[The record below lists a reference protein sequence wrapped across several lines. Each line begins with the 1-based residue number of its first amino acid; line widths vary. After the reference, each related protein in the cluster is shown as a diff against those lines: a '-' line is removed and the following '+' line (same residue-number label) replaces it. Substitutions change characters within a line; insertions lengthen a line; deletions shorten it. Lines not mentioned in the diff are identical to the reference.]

1 MELNHFGVIKRMVM
15 TGKSWHAFQAQ
26 NKLTFEVAREVNK
39 TVIKD
44 AVEQIW
50 KVKVEKV
57 NIINTPDHSGMFAR
71 KSYVRPGLKRAI
83 VTLKSGYRIDLPG
96 EAMTSGSVG
105 DRDVTSSENEG

>member
-1 MELNHFGVIKRMVM
+1 MELNRFGVIKRIVM
-15 TGKSWHAFQAQ
+15 TGKTFHAFQTQ
-26 NKLTFEVAREVNK
+26 NKLTFEVARDVNK

-57 NIINTPDHSGMFAR
+57 NVINTPDHSGVFAR
-71 KSYVRPGLKRAI
+71 RRYMRPGIKRAI
-83 VTLKSGYRIDLPG
+83 ITLKPGYRIDMPG
-96 EAMTSGSVG
+96 EAMTSGSVS